1 MGGSPAPNLASVEPI
16 QAPPSSSSS
25 PDTNVGPE
33 FVAVILAATA
43 GTRLFPLTSEG
54 DDEHGGH
61 GGGGGL
67 SDDDDEFDAL
77 PQEPDI
83 EDGGRDN
90 GGTGDG
96 NVGAKEAEAAAGTS
110 SDDDDPTVPKHLLPV
125 AGTSI
130 VRRLLGSV
138 ASAGFSRCVVA
149 VAASDNGL
157 TAKSILAE
165 EAAASSGV
173 GGSSS
178 ISRVGD
184 HVLRLV
190 IGGCSSSSAGG
201 GGKKGKGSTDGAV
214 KTMEISIVSLG
225 ANCGGSADAIR
236 HLSGA
241 GAVPASSHLVILPG
255 DLVLA
260 ASLGDGSSLRLLADA
275 HRRGQQSV
283 CTRSERA
290 GDASFA
296 PPACTVLL
304 SDVGDEDEN
313 GIPLKESAKVRSERE
328 MSLVFRFVRYRFTY
342 ASLKHVFILICAPS
356 KTRARRA
363 AWQETRK
370 ILSTSVS
377 PRRQLHRRRTSPPR
391 RGVSL

>member
-1 MGGSPAPNLASVEPI
+1 MVQEFLKIIIVVFLPIGRGRRPDRHLHQVTHQQVIRSQYHSPYQLVTMGSPAPNDAPVEPI
-16 QAPPSSSSS
+16 QAPPSLSSS

-54 DDEHGGH
+54 DDEHGG
-61 GGGGGL
+61 GGL

-77 PQEPDI
+77 PQEPDS
-83 EDGGRDN
+83 EEGGRDD
-90 GGTGDG
+90 GGTGDR
-96 NVGAKEAEAAAGTS
+96 NVGAKVAEAAAGTS

-157 TAKSILAE
+157 TAKSVLAE
-165 EAAASSGV
+165 EAAASSGG

-190 IGGCSSSSAGG
+190 IGGCSSSSSAGG

-214 KTMEISIVSLG
+214 KTMEIYIVTLG
-225 ANCGGSADAIR
+225 ASCGGSADAIR

-275 HRRGQQSV
+275 HRRGQQSG

-313 GIPLKESAKVRSERE
+313 GIPLKESAKVRSERGG
-328 MSLVFRFVRYRFTY
+328 MSLVFLFVR
-342 ASLKHVFILICAPS
+342 
-356 KTRARRA
+356 
-363 AWQETRK
+363 
-370 ILSTSVS
+370 
-377 PRRQLHRRRTSPPR
+377 
-391 RGVSL
+391 